1 LYPVDMKTS
10 QGPDIFRYLDFRKYL
25 EDFRKARKATDP
37 GFSHAYICHRLGQ
50 RNSKS
55 YFSNVVKGGKTVTPE
70 FTNRF
75 IDLLGLEADEAG
87 YFRVLVNYNQT
98 YNPKEKEYYLDQLMQ
113 HAATQNRLISKNEY
127 AFYTEWYHSVIRAIL
142 DIYDFKNDYAA
153 LAKIVVP
160 PINATEARKS
170 IRLLE
175 SLKLIARDK
184 NGFFRPTDRTVR
196 TDDHVRDDLIVQ
208 YQIKCLDI
216 AKMTILSKPD
226 QPHDVSTNILSISEE
241 GLKKIQK
248 RLLKFRQEVR
258 ALIHNDMN
266 KADRVYQL
274 DIQLLP
280 GCKVKAVHGDPSK
293 AATEKM
299 AGANV

>member
-1 LYPVDMKTS
+1 MNTTS
-10 QGPDIFRYLDFRKYL
+10 EPDIYRYLDFRAYL
-25 EDFRKARKATDP
+25 EDFREAKKRSDP
-37 GFSHAYICHRLGQ
+37 GFTHTYICHRLGQ

-55 YFSNVVKGGKTVTPE
+55 YFANVVKGDKTVTPE
-70 FTNRF
+70 FTNRL
-75 IDLLGLEADEAG
+75 IELLGLGADEAG

-113 HAATQNRLISKNEY
+113 HAATQHRLISKNEY
-127 AFYTEWYHSVIRAIL
+127 TFYKEWYHSVIRAIL
-142 DIYDFKNDYAA
+142 DIYDFKDDCAA
-153 LAKIVVP
+153 LARIVVP
-160 PINATEARKS
+160 PITVTEAKKS
-170 IRLLE
+170 VLLLE

-184 NGFFRPTDRTVR
+184 SGFFRPTDKTVR

-208 YQIKCLDI
+208 YQLKCLDI

-258 ALIHNDMN
+258 ALVHNDVN

-280 GCKVKAVHGDPSK
+280 GCKVKAAEGGSTTAAAGKSAGLRSSGSK
-293 AATEKM
+293 
-299 AGANV
+299 G